1 MNFCTISFGLV
12 WFSFSSEKKMRVE
25 KDENDKNNEYLCAR
39 ITYFYIKKSYMIDQQ
54 DANLIRLKQRVEET
68 VGCQMKTPRNFDYLS
83 RQVQELTHH
92 SLSVSTLKRIW
103 GYTQSKWG
111 VSNFSFDVLSNMV
124 GYASWQ
130 AFCEEGQQ
138 AESAEAS
145 SHNVVVRR
153 LNSRS
158 LTKGDVVELR
168 WQPDRRVVLEYLG
181 VELFRVIESEN
192 SKLQVGDQFQA
203 SLFVDVQP
211 LLLCCLQREGMPPV
225 DYQCGLRGGIHWQII
240 HKDEAQS

>member
-1 MNFCTISFGLV
+1 MHRF
-12 WFSFSSEKKMRVE
+12 
-25 KDENDKNNEYLCAR
+25 
-39 ITYFYIKKSYMIDQQ
+39 TYPRLRKYMIDQQ

-68 VGCQMKTPRNFDYLS
+68 VGCQIKTPRNFDYLS
-83 RQVQELTHH
+83 RQVREVTHH

-111 VSNFSFDVLSNMV
+111 VSNFSFDVLSNLV
-124 GYASWQ
+124 GYPSWD
-130 AFCEEGQQ
+130 AFCEDNQEDSSQ
-138 AESAEAS
+138 SS

-153 LNSRS
+153 LNSSS
-158 LTKGDVVELR
+158 LSVGDVVELR

-181 VELFRVIESEN
+181 EECFRVIETLN

-211 LLLCCLQREGMPPV
+211 LLLCCLQREGMPPA
-225 DYQCGLRGGIHWQII
+225 DYQCGIRGGIHWQII
-240 HKDEAQS
+240 HKEEAQS